1 MIVPG
6 ANEPMKLQP
15 PFLRHDAR
23 SGWPRPPSGP
33 TSLRGALAL
42 GGLRAAVCMGLV
54 GAAGCG
60 TTLDELLF
68 QTVSAAGRTA
78 LDQLLTDLAN
88 DIAGSSA
95 GEPSGDEGTDPGSG
109 DGDSGDQ
116 PDGSANGQAIF
127 TTNACGG
134 CHCVDASGGCA
145 LDAPAI
151 VGAASATLD
160 GVLRGEASHPIRA
173 DLTDDELDELAD
185 YLASLADGVAGSG
198 G

>member
-1 MIVPG
+1 
-6 ANEPMKLQP
+6 MKLRP
-15 PFLRHDAR
+15 PLLRHDAR
-23 SGWPRPPSGP
+23 SRSGP
-33 TSLRGALAL
+33 TAVRWAVAL
-42 GGLRAAVCMGLV
+42 GGLRAAVCVGLV

-68 QTVSAAGRTA
+68 QTLSAAGRTA

-88 DIAGSSA
+88 DIAGSGA
-95 GEPSGDEGTDPGSG
+95 GQPSGDGGTDPG

-116 PDGSANGQAIF
+116 PDGSGNGNAIF
-127 TTNACGG
+127 IANACGG

-151 VGAASATLD
+151 VGVASATLD
-160 GVLRGEASHPIRA
+160 GVLRGDSSHPIRA
-173 DLTDDELDELAD
+173 DLTDDELADLAA
-185 YLASLADGVAGSG
+185 YLASLADGVPGSG